1 MFGGD
6 PDKVTIAANVPIL
19 DFGGNMKKALMEFIT
34 FFETTHSDVK
44 KNTISIPV
52 KTEVYSE
59 LFQISDLEP
68 FAKRINGQS
77 C

>member
-19 DFGGNMKKALMEFIT
+19 DFGGNMKKALMEFII

-44 KNTISIPV
+44 KKYNL
-52 KTEVYSE
+52 YSSKNRGVFRT
-59 LFQISDLEP
+59 LSDIWFGAFCE
-68 FAKRINGQS
+68 KN
-77 C
+77 

>member
-34 FFETTHSDVK
+34 FLKQRIVTWK

-59 LFQISDLEP
+59 LFQISDLEL